1 MLEIWKDI
9 PNYEGL
15 YQASNLGFIKNVKTN
30 RVLKPRVDKN
40 GYFKH
45 ILYIKGVPKEFRTH
59 RLIALTF
66 IENPDNL
73 PQVNH
78 VDEDKQNNCVDN
90 LEWVDAKTNNNHASR
105 NKRIAI
111 GVRNSSKKKPVNQYD
126 LNGNFIKTWESL
138 REIERELNIGHSNL
152 SLAIKQKNGIMKNYK
167 WEFV

>member
-15 YQASNLGFIKNVKTN
+15 YQASNLGSIKNSRTEKI
-30 RVLKPRVDKN
+30 LKPRIDKN

-66 IENPDNL
+66 IENPNNL

-78 VDEDKQNNCVDN
+78 IDENKENNCVDN
-90 LEWVDAKTNNNHASR
+90 LEWIDAKGNSNHATR
-105 NKRIAI
+105 NRRVAI
-111 GVRNSSKKKPVNQYD
+111 GVKKSSKKKPVNQYD
-126 LNGNFIKTWESL
+126 LDGNFIKTWESL
-138 REIERELNIGHSNL
+138 REIERELNIAHSNL
-152 SLAIKQKNGIMKNYK
+152 SLAIKNKDGIMNNYK
-167 WEFV
+167 WQFV